1 MEASNPSPI
10 SPTPPLS
17 PISSDSKSDEILDLG
32 YESSTSFSSLES
44 SHKNK
49 VLIIQ
54 NYAGTGGTEGVAE
67 QIIEKGTNTYS
78 FCELVSSV
86 LRFAGTEGKAIM
98 TVSAEV
104 YSMEN
109 GKIRKETELTTLK
122 TDALKIEGGKI
133 TPKLR
138 DVALKTGA
146 IGELIRKKVEISGGR
161 YYNLELAARTET
173 TNTASTV
180 GVLNEDFKLHEVAKR
195 KLKEVIIKE
204 NPDVIYVAQD
214 HATRAVTEVAAE
226 LEIPVV
232 YGIHREDLSISSP
245 DLQKNSCVLYNAQA
259 SKDLRIEKVI
269 GCSASVLE
277 NFRSVGGE
285 VSKDYFYV
293 VENGVDFEKFQRNEA
308 SRELFRTRNEIPQD
322 ANIVTI
328 AGRYS
333 PEKDF
338 FTFIRSAVQALKSQP
353 SLHFVMCG
361 SNVVP
366 QNAELQS
373 FLQNELEK
381 EGLTSLSSQ
390 FHLLGFQ
397 DMPQVFSA
405 SDVVMSTSVTESWG
419 LTLLEGAAAG
429 NIVVHSD
436 VAGMNNAMKDVTS
449 EFRIKR
455 EEIPGETIGTIKSP
469 KLTESCISEYTAK
482 ILQAIDASKDP
493 EKVKSFVKRA
503 KECSIDA
510 TVKSYESVFDKAIR
524 SQYRF

>member
-146 IGELIRKKVEISGGR
+146 IGERIRKKVEISGGR

-245 DLQKNSCVLYNAQA
+245 DLQKNSCVLYNH
-259 SKDLRIEKVI
+259 RITQ
-269 GCSASVLE
+269 
-277 NFRSVGGE
+277 NF
-285 VSKDYFYV
+285 
-293 VENGVDFEKFQRNEA
+293 
-308 SRELFRTRNEIPQD
+308 
-322 ANIVTI
+322 
-328 AGRYS
+328 
-333 PEKDF
+333 
-338 FTFIRSAVQALKSQP
+338 
-353 SLHFVMCG
+353 
-361 SNVVP
+361 
-366 QNAELQS
+366 
-373 FLQNELEK
+373 
-381 EGLTSLSSQ
+381 
-390 FHLLGFQ
+390 
-397 DMPQVFSA
+397 
-405 SDVVMSTSVTESWG
+405 
-419 LTLLEGAAAG
+419 
-429 NIVVHSD
+429 
-436 VAGMNNAMKDVTS
+436 
-449 EFRIKR
+449 
-455 EEIPGETIGTIKSP
+455 
-469 KLTESCISEYTAK
+469 KLTNC
-482 ILQAIDASKDP
+482 
-493 EKVKSFVKRA
+493 VHV
-503 KECSIDA
+503 
-510 TVKSYESVFDKAIR
+510 
-524 SQYRF
+524 